1 MSFARSFAEGLKT
14 GVSIYQTAE
23 EAKDRKKRTAM
34 EEERAAREKERFD
47 REKKRE
53 DAAKEQAD
61 ALVALQ
67 QARESGTGIFES
79 LRREP
84 TPTGIAPP
92 PAGQSPLGAPS
103 APNTTGITPPDVMV
117 RPLVTEPAPVGV
129 ELPADG
135 SPTPPPRMGLQGTQS
150 GAAESVAP
158 EMRGA
163 AADAPAQKPAE
174 FNLFKSGG
182 EGLYRNQREADR
194 LYYSELE
201 KIYTKLY
208 SSTGQYEKLPAV
220 KDTVRKMRETEFD
233 PMRKMTAAALIS
245 GNIKAFEMFNR
256 ASAVT
261 DFGYT
266 IDASG
271 ASYDNATKTFKG
283 LKFVDKDGNATVQDM
298 SVAEGLAFLNQM
310 DPAKVLEYVTNRD
323 DKAYDRKRQ
332 DAADNRAQN
341 EFDYKVSRRS
351 ADEETARLQNSLIEA
366 NTAKAQADASEALSK
381 AGYYDRGGKEGLTAG
396 GLKLNQF
403 RPLANDLMP
412 KDPYTQD
419 QLKTMFGDE
428 RDRATKANQTNQERN
443 RKVVTQ
449 AEAAWRRPENADAP
463 VGVLVEAGDAV
474 VSGRFDK
481 FYPVKGRTDLVAYKS
496 ETGEYVYMPSSVI
509 PQNARGG
516 GSTGAPAGTPTS
528 TPGIVRTEDGT
539 YAEDKATTMQTY
551 AKFDYAALQKATE
564 SGKLDGRK
572 LSTGEIND
580 IRMVMQE
587 RRRNPELR

>member
-34 EEERAAREKERFD
+34 EEERAAREKERYE
-47 REKKRE
+47 REKGRE

-103 APNTTGITPPDVMV
+103 APNTTGITPPDVIV

-220 KDTVRKMRETEFD
+220 KDTVRKMREADFD

-245 GNIKAFEMFNR
+245 GNTKAFEMFNR

-283 LKFVDKDGNATVQDM
+283 LKFVDAEGNATAQDM

-310 DPAKVLEYVTNRD
+310 DPAKVLEYITGRGDRAQDVAFTERGLDLKQEGNKLESEKIDVERD
-323 DKAYDRKRQ
+323 K
-332 DAADNRAQN
+332 NRAW
-341 EFDYKVSRRS
+341 ERVMKERVSVDRDMVNSTREATAMTNGAQTAINTIRMTLGLDKEPKRMDFSRS
-351 ADEETARLQNSLIEA
+351 ADYDTALNRYNGNL
-366 NTAKAQADASEALSK
+366 AL
-381 AGYYDRGGKEGLTAG
+381 
-396 GLKLNQF
+396 
-403 RPLANDLMP
+403 
-412 KDPYTQD
+412 
-419 QLKTMFGDE
+419 
-428 RDRATKANQTNQERN
+428 
-443 RKVVTQ
+443 
-449 AEAAWRRPENADAP
+449 
-463 VGVLVEAGDAV
+463 AGDAGTLWSMNSTSDGRYRPSLSGSEAV
-474 VSGRFDK
+474 ELMRDVS
-481 FYPVKGRTDLVAYKS
+481 KGKIRDYS
-496 ETGEYVYMPSSVI
+496 DNG
-509 PQNARGG
+509 
-516 GSTGAPAGTPTS
+516 
-528 TPGIVRTEDGT
+528 DGT
-539 YAEDKATTMQTY
+539 VTATWR
-551 AKFDYAALQKATE
+551 
-564 SGKLDGRK
+564 GKKVILPNYDQ
-572 LSTGEIND
+572 SA
-580 IRMVMQE
+580 Q
-587 RRRNPELR
+587 